1 MPGGRIGDT
10 YLAARERGVIFD
22 VGHGSGSFG
31 FETAKRTLDQG
42 FWPDVISSDVH
53 VDCIDGPA
61 HDVLVTMSKFLCLGM
76 PLLEVVRAATATPAR
91 VIGHPELGTLA
102 PGSAGDATLLV
113 IDRGEFRYV
122 DSIGAVMPGDQRL
135 RQRGIVLRGGWWD
148 DGRPPD
154 AA

>member
-148 DGRPPD
+148 DGRPSD
-154 AA
+154 SI